1 MAQITIEHCDFK
13 VVCSKSWDDLKPIDG
28 KDGLRYCS
36 GCKKDIQLIKTSHD
50 IEMARIFDVCVAVQ
64 KTDELTGDNQKDT
77 EDESENL
84 FVTVSLLGSFP
95 RK

>member
-1 MAQITIEHCDFK
+1 MTQITIEHCDFK
-13 VVCSKSWDDLKPIDG
+13 VVCSKSWDDLKPIVG
-28 KDGLRYCS
+28 KDSLRYCS

-64 KTDELTGDNQKDT
+64 NTDELAGDNKDDT

-84 FVTVSLLGSFP
+84 FVTVSLLGSFKK
-95 RK
+95 R